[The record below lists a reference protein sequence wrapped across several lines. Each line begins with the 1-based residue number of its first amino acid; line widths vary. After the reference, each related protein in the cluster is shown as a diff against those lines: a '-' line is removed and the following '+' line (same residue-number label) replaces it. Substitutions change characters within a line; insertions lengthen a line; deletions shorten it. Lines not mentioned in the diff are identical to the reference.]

1 MAEFNRVVPAL
12 KVSHLQK
19 AVDFYAGEGDVTVF
33 AVAAGPWGAR

>member
-1 MAEFNRVVPAL
+1 MAYFNRVVPAL

-33 AVAAGPWGAR
+33 DVGSGLWGAR